1 VAQDDDPP
9 PAAGLATLSLE
20 AASSEPLLDREHANR
35 ALQQSDARYQLLFAS
50 TPVPA
55 WMVDYTTL
63 RFLEVNDA
71 MTTVHGYS
79 REELLQMTVL
89 DLKLPE
95 DVADTIENI
104 RITRGATVN
113 HVGVRR
119 MRRKDGSLVELDI
132 TGHQI
137 TFDDRP
143 CVLAIGVDV
152 TQARRIDEQL
162 RHAQKMDAIGRL
174 AGGIAHDFN
183 NIVAVILSNAEL
195 ALEEIVDDAG
205 RSELHEIIAAA
216 HRASALTRQLL
227 AFSRKHPRAVKA
239 LSLPGLIGG
248 LGRML
253 RRIVGEDIEI
263 VMQLAADSAG
273 IAADISQI
281 EQLVMNL
288 VVNARDAMP
297 TGGRLVLKTDE
308 VALEADHAARLGVA
322 PGAFVRLTVSDTGR
336 GMEAATR
343 ERIFE
348 PFFTTKAPGKGT
360 GLGLATVFGIV
371 EQSSGAIE
379 VESAPGRGTTFRVL
393 FPRVAL
399 ATEPTAPAAI
409 PLRKI
414 RGAGTILIV
423 EDDHQLRCVLRDRV
437 RMWGYHVLE
446 AHDPSEAL
454 ALAHAWRGSI
464 ELLLTDLV
472 MPEMD
477 GRTLAGEIHRLRPA
491 TRVLYMSGFTEH
503 ATVQTRLDPGD
514 AFLEKP
520 FAAELLWEA
529 IQRVL
534 GTNRCEP
541 GASGSAHGG

>member
-1 VAQDDDPP
+1 VAQHEDALPR
-9 PAAGLATLSLE
+9 GGFATRPLE
-20 AASSEPLLDREHANR
+20 AVNPDALLEREHANR
-35 ALQQSDARYQLLFAS
+35 ALQQSDARYRLLFAS
-50 TPVPA
+50 TPAPA
-55 WMVDYTTL
+55 WMIDHNTL

-71 MTTVHGYS
+71 MATVHGYS

-89 DLKLPE
+89 DLKLPDDRAE
-95 DVADTIENI
+95 TIENI
-104 RITRGATVN
+104 RITRGTTVN

-119 MRRKDGSLVELDI
+119 MRRKDGSVVELDI
-132 TGHQI
+132 TAHQI
-137 TFDDRP
+137 TFEDRP
-143 CVLAIGVDV
+143 CVLAIGIDV

-183 NIVAVILSNAEL
+183 NIIAVILSNAEL
-195 ALEEIVDDAG
+195 ALEEIYGDSG
-205 RSELHEIIAAA
+205 RGELREIVAAA
-216 HRASALTRQLL
+216 QRASALTRQLL
-227 AFSRKHPRAVKA
+227 AFSRKQPREVKA
-239 LSLPGLIGG
+239 LSLPGLISG

-253 RRIVGEDIEI
+253 RRIVGEDVGI
-263 VMQLAADSAG
+263 VMKLAADSAG

-297 TGGRLVLKTDE
+297 TGGRLVIETDE
-308 VALEADHAARLGVA
+308 VALGPDEAARLGVQ
-322 PGAFVRLTVSDTGR
+322 PGGFVRLTVSDTGR
-336 GMEAATR
+336 GMDAATR

-348 PFFTTKAPGKGT
+348 PFFTTKEAGKGT

-371 EQSSGAIE
+371 EQSSGAID
-379 VESAPGRGTTFRVL
+379 VESAIGRGTTFRVL

-399 ATEPTAPAAI
+399 SAEPVAPTSI

-423 EDDHQLRCVLRDRV
+423 EDDDQLRCVLRDRV

-446 AHDPSEAL
+446 AHDPAEAL
-454 ALAHAWRGSI
+454 ALARAWRASI
-464 ELLLTDLV
+464 ELLLTDFV

-477 GRTLAGEIHRLRPA
+477 GRTLASEVQRLRPA

-503 ATVQTRLDPGD
+503 TSVQTRLAPDD

-520 FAAELLWEA
+520 FTAETLWEA

-534 GTNRCEP
+534 ETGRRDPEAP
-541 GASGSAHGG
+541 GSARSG

>member
-9 PAAGLATLSLE
+9 PLGGFATRPLE
-20 AASSEPLLDREHANR
+20 TVSPDALLEREHANR
-35 ALQQSDARYQLLFAS
+35 ALQQSDARYRLLFAS

-55 WMVDYTTL
+55 WMIDYATL

-71 MTTVHGYS
+71 MTTVHGYT
-79 REELLQMTVL
+79 REELLRMTVL

-95 DVADTIENI
+95 DRADTAENI
-104 RITRGATVN
+104 RVTQGKIVN
-113 HVGVRR
+113 RVGVRR

-132 TGHQI
+132 TGHQV

-143 CVLAIGVDV
+143 CILAIGVDV
-152 TQARRIDEQL
+152 TQVRRIDEQL

-195 ALEEIVDDAG
+195 ALEEIGGDAG
-205 RSELHEIIAAA
+205 RSELREIVAAA
-216 HRASALTRQLL
+216 QRASALTRQLL
-227 AFSRKHPRAVKA
+227 AFSRKQPRAVKA
-239 LSLPGLIGG
+239 ISLPGLISG

-253 RRIVGEDIEI
+253 RRIVGEDVEI
-263 VMQLAADSAG
+263 TMKLAADSAG

-297 TGGRLVLKTDE
+297 TGGRLVIETDE
-308 VALEADHAARLGVA
+308 VALDDCEAARLGVT

-336 GMEAATR
+336 GMDEATR

-348 PFFTTKAPGKGT
+348 PFFTTKEAGKGT

-371 EQSSGAIE
+371 EQSSGSIS
-379 VESAPGRGTTFRVL
+379 VESIPGRGTTFRVL

-399 ATEPTAPAAI
+399 APEQAAPTAI

-423 EDDHQLRCVLRDRV
+423 EDDDQLRCVLRDRV

-446 AHDPSEAL
+446 AHDPAEAL
-454 ALAHAWRGSI
+454 ALARAWRASI
-464 ELLLTDLV
+464 ELLLTDFV

-477 GRTLAGEIHRLRPA
+477 GRTLANEIQRLRPA

-503 ATVQTRLDPGD
+503 ATVQTRLGPSD

-520 FAAELLWEA
+520 FTAETLWDA

-534 GTNRCEP
+534 GAERSEP
-541 GASGSAHGG
+541 EAPGSAHGG